1 MNKNAKKHPF
11 APVFDGDSKVLI
23 LGSFPS
29 PNSIEAGFYYG
40 DSSNRFW
47 NILGALFGDSDLKSK
62 SKDDKIAFLKSNHIA
77 LWDIWGYC
85 YKNPQNSSNDND
97 ILPEPE
103 SQKVDLDEILRTA
116 KIQKIFT
123 TIGGSEN
130 STKPRGENFKKWGV
144 EKWLW
149 DNYAKYF
156 PHCKDSRQIVCPL
169 YSTSSASR
177 RARISDEI
185 LLNDYKQIK
194 EILEI

>member
-1 MNKNAKKHPF
+1 MNENAKKHPS
-11 APVFDGDSKVLI
+11 APVFDGNSKVLI

-29 PNSIEAGFYYG
+29 PSSIEAGFYYG

-77 LWDIWGYC
+77 LWDIWGHC
-85 YKNPQNSSNDND
+85 YKNPQDSASDD
-97 ILPEPE
+97 SIVASE
-103 SQKVDLDEILRTA
+103 SKFVDLSEILRAA

-130 STKPRGENFKKWGV
+130 STDSRGGHFKKWGV

-169 YSTSSASR
+169 YSTSPLTNLSV
-177 RARISDEI
+177 SDEKI
-185 LLNDYKQIK
+185 LNDYKQIK
-194 EILEI
+194 ESLKQ

>member
-1 MNKNAKKHPF
+1 MNDKAQKHPF
-11 APVFDGDSKVLI
+11 APVYDSDSKVLI

-47 NILGALFGDSDLKSK
+47 NILGALFGDTDIKK
-62 SKDDKIAFLKSNHIA
+62 KPTADKIAFLKSNHIA

-85 YKNPQNSSNDND
+85 YKNPQDSAYDEH
-97 ILPEPE
+97 ILPEPD
-103 SQKVDLDEILRTA
+103 SQKVDLSEILRTA

-130 STKPRGENFKKWGV
+130 SADSRGGHFKKWGI

-156 PHCKDSRQIVCPL
+156 PHCKDSRDMVCPL

-177 RARISDEI
+177 RAGISDEI

-194 EILEI
+194 ETLKK

>member
-29 PNSIEAGFYYG
+29 ISSIEVGFYYG

-62 SKDDKIAFLKSNHIA
+62 SKDDKIAFLKSNRIA
-77 LWDIWGYC
+77 LWDIWGHC
-85 YKNPQNSSNDND
+85 YKNPQDSASDD
-97 ILPEPE
+97 SIVASE
-103 SQKVDLDEILRTA
+103 SKFVDLSEILRTA

-130 STKPRGENFKKWGV
+130 STDSRGGHFKKWGV
-144 EKWLW
+144 ESWLW

-156 PHCKDSRQIVCPL
+156 SQCKDSRQIVCPL
-169 YSTSSASR
+169 YSTSPLTNLSV
-177 RARISDEI
+177 SDEKM
-185 LLNDYKQIK
+185 LNDYGQIK
-194 EILEI
+194 EILEK

>member
-1 MNKNAKKHPF
+1 MNDKAQKHPF

-23 LGSFPS
+23 LGSFPPKS
-29 PNSIEAGFYYG
+29 TSQEAGFYYG
-40 DSSNRFW
+40 DLNNRFW
-47 NILGALFGDSDLKSK
+47 DILGELFGESGLKSK

-77 LWDIWGYC
+77 LWDIWGHC
-85 YKNPQNSSNDND
+85 YKNPQDSARDDD
-97 ILPEPE
+97 ILPEPD
-103 SQKVDLDEILRTA
+103 SKFVDLSEILRTA

-156 PHCKDSRQIVCPL
+156 PHCKDSRDMVCPL
-169 YSTSSASR
+169 YSTSPLTNLSV
-177 RARISDEI
+177 SDEKM
-185 LLNDYKQIK
+185 LNDYGQIK
-194 EILEI
+194 EFLEK

>member
-1 MNKNAKKHPF
+1 M
-11 APVFDGDSKVLI
+11 
-23 LGSFPS
+23 
-29 PNSIEAGFYYG
+29 
-40 DSSNRFW
+40 
-47 NILGALFGDSDLKSK
+47 GALFGDSDLKSK

-97 ILPEPE
+97 ILPEPD
-103 SQKVDLDEILRTA
+103 SKFVDLSEILRAA

-123 TIGGSEN
+123 TIGGSKN

-156 PHCKDSRQIVCPL
+156 SQCKDSRQIVCPL
-169 YSTSSASR
+169 YSTSPLTNLSV
-177 RARISDEI
+177 SDEKM
-185 LLNDYKQIK
+185 LNDYGQIK
-194 EILEI
+194 EILEK

>member
-1 MNKNAKKHPF
+1 MNENAKKHPF

-47 NILGALFGDSDLKSK
+47 NILGALFGDTDIKKKSTA
-62 SKDDKIAFLKSNHIA
+62 DKIAFLKSRNIA

-85 YKNPQNSSNDND
+85 YKNPQDSSNDND

-123 TIGGSEN
+123 TIGTGDDEHPFN
-130 STKPRGENFKKWGV
+130 KWGIR
-144 EKWLW
+144 EWIGG
-149 DNYAKYF
+149 YF
-156 PHCKDSRQIVCPL
+156 ENI
-169 YSTSSASR
+169 
-177 RARISDEI
+177 DEI
-185 LLNDYKQIK
+185 LCPLCSTSGATRYSVNDLIEKYGYNQIK
-194 EILEI
+194 ETLEQ

>member
-11 APVFDGDSKVLI
+11 APIFDGDSKVLI

-29 PNSIEAGFYYG
+29 QSSIEAGFYYG
-40 DSSNRFW
+40 DLSNRFW
-47 NILGALFGDSDLKSK
+47 DILGELFDESGLKGK

-77 LWDIWGYC
+77 LWDIWGHC
-85 YKNPQNSSNDND
+85 AKKVENSADD
-97 ILPEPE
+97 KHILPEPD
-103 SQKVDLDEILRTA
+103 SKFVDLSEILRTA

-130 STKPRGENFKKWGV
+130 SADSRGGHFKKWGV
-144 EKWLW
+144 ESWLW

-156 PHCKDSRQIVCPL
+156 SHCKDSHQIVCPL
-169 YSTSSASR
+169 YSTSPLTNLSV
-177 RARISDEI
+177 SDEKM
-185 LLNDYKQIK
+185 LDDYKQIK

>member
-29 PNSIEAGFYYG
+29 QNSIEAGFYYG
-40 DSSNRFW
+40 DLSNRFW
-47 NILGALFGDSDLKSK
+47 DILGELFDESGLKGK

-85 YKNPQNSSNDND
+85 YKNPQDSASDD
-97 ILPEPE
+97 SIVASE
-103 SQKVDLDEILRTA
+103 SRFVDLSEILRAA

-130 STKPRGENFKKWGV
+130 SADSRGGHFKKWSV

-156 PHCKDSRQIVCPL
+156 SHCKDSHQIVCPL
-169 YSTSSASR
+169 YSTSPLSKLR
-177 RARISDEI
+177 VSDEKM
-185 LLNDYKQIK
+185 LNDYGQIK
-194 EILEI
+194 EILEK